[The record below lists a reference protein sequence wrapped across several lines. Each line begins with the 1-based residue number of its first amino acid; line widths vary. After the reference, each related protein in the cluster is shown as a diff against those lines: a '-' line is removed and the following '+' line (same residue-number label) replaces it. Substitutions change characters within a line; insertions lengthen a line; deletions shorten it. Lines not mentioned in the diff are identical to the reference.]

1 MTTEH
6 PKPGLQNAGDGN
18 SFQTVVRG
26 YHKRQVEDYIAK
38 LQERI
43 SVLEAELEAIHREP
57 PAADSP
63 ARARS
68 RTYPQHERVSL
79 RMAEILRL
87 AEEEAALARTNAD
100 RHATTVLEQARAEA
114 RALLAGARST
124 AEEVLR
130 QAMRTCEEELAG
142 ARMEAAR
149 LIDSARRESRA
160 GGAPTGEVSRPAA
173 ADGDPSPAPQR
184 QGV

>member
-1 MTTEH
+1 MTSEH
-6 PKPGLQNAGDGN
+6 PTPGLQNAGDGN

-43 SVLEAELEAIHREP
+43 SVLEAELEAIHREH
-57 PAADSP
+57 PAAEGSP

-100 RHATTVLEQARAEA
+100 RHAAAVLEHARAEA

-149 LIDSARRESRA
+149 LIGSARREST
-160 GGAPTGEVSRPAA
+160 PTVEASRPAA
-173 ADGDPSPAPQR
+173 AEGDPFPASQR
-184 QGV
+184 QGA